1 MEKKKYIKIE
11 MGDNDSLVIECQ
23 GSINDIIDMISN
35 FVTSYMGK
43 AKENLE
49 GVPTIDK
56 LSAEVA
62 PAYIYRKLVTD
73 MRLMLENDYE
83 YNCIPT
89 LLEMA
94 IADEVNFHFE
104 NEDKE
109 VSLDIKKKITDAI
122 LEDDTTWDSI
132 HSLMNE
138 LYARY
143 TSEIN
148 ED

>member
-1 MEKKKYIKIE
+1 MEKKKYIKLE
-11 MGDNDSLVIECQ
+11 MGDNDSIVIECQ

-43 AKENLE
+43 AKEN
-49 GVPTIDK
+49 
-56 LSAEVA
+56 AEIA
-62 PAYIYRKLVTD
+62 PAYIYMKLVTD

-109 VSLDIKKKITDAI
+109 VPLAIRQKITDAI

-138 LYARY
+138 LYERY

>member
-1 MEKKKYIKIE
+1 ME
-11 MGDNDSLVIECQ
+11 DNDSLVIECQ

-73 MRLMLENDYE
+73 MRLMLENNYE
-83 YNCIPT
+83 YSCIPT

-94 IADEVNFHFE
+94 IADEVKFYFE

-109 VSLDIKKKITDAI
+109 VPSTIRQKITDAI
-122 LEDDTTWDSI
+122 LDDDNTWDSI

-138 LYARY
+138 LYERY